1 MMLARSK
8 PSIFLPI
15 IMFIWGGMSVGV
27 KGVHNLG
34 GMVAF
39 RFVLGLVEAGFFP
52 GVMLLV
58 RFRSTTF
65 HQKQLA

>member
-1 MMLARSK
+1 MMLARST
-8 PSIFLPI
+8 PSIFLPA
-15 IMFIWGGMSVGV
+15 IMFIWGAMSIGV

-52 GVMLLV
+52 GVLLIV
-58 RFRSTTF
+58 SLNTYHGRNETV
-65 HQKQLA
+65 A

>member
-1 MMLARSK
+1 
-8 PSIFLPI
+8 
-15 IMFIWGGMSVGV
+15 MFIWGAMSIGV
-27 KGVHNLG
+27 KGIHSLG

-58 RFRSTTF
+58 SR
-65 HQKQLA
+65 AE